1 MTYFFGCNGPL
12 KPKASAEFLERDCA
26 MIEEHNKL
34 IKEHGPFEEDSS
46 FNFIWFQVQVFSS
59 MFFNVGSIRIMNCKV
74 LCQFD

>member
-1 MTYFFGCNGPL
+1 
-12 KPKASAEFLERDCA
+12 